1 MNKKILGVTVGTT
14 ISPSSIGRMLKPV
27 KTINGVP
34 PDVEGNVDVLVGSPI
49 SVTKIEGG
57 HRITIANADTV
68 HTIDVMDG
76 VSLVCT
82 DPNNDGNI
90 VIEYGAL
97 VDGGFVI
104 SGMSAEEV
112 QAMID
117 TSLGVI
123 ENGAY

>member
-1 MNKKILGVTVGTT
+1 MSKKILGVTVGTT

-76 VSLVCT
+76 LSLVCT

-90 VIEYGAL
+90 VIEYGVL
-97 VDGGFVI
+97 VDGDLVI
-104 SGMSAEEV
+104 SGMTEEEV

-117 TSLGVI
+117 ASLGVI
-123 ENGAY
+123 ENGNY